1 MNIGFKNDFER
12 EFVDLGKGQS
22 FVYEGEAYMKL
33 DGIYEINHCFDSVN
47 AVNLVTGELNYF
59 NSNDWVKTLQFNGE
73 WYIG

>member
-12 EFVDLGKGQS
+12 EFMDLKGGQS
-22 FVYEGEAYMKL
+22 FVYKDKAYMKL
-33 DGIYEINHCFDSVN
+33 DSIYETDGGYEMFN

-59 NSNDWVKTLQFNGE
+59 NSDDWVKTLQFNGE